1 MKISTLLLLLTFFLG
16 FACTSKQTKKVE
28 EPTVEAIEIVYQ
40 VEGMTC
46 DHCEMSIQ
54 KGVNSL
60 DGISKVIANHED
72 STTTVVFNPSKTDKK
87 QIAEAIA
94 KRGYKVIE

>member
-1 MKISTLLLLLTFFLG
+1 MKISTFLILLITIIG
-16 FACTSKQTKKVE
+16 FACTSKQIKKVE

-60 DGISKVIANHED
+60 EGISKVIANHED
-72 STTTVVFNPSKTDKK
+72 STTIVVFNPSKTDKV
-87 QIAEAIA
+87 QIAKAIE
-94 KRGYKVIE
+94 KRGYKVIK